1 MRRKCKACGSEI
13 EVSHARYCREDE
25 NKTCFDNNGGMA
37 RRIAAE
43 KNAAKSREETQNF
56 IKSSKYQETVTNTF
70 VCEAEGC
77 EKTYQITRKKW
88 TTRGKLANPH
98 EKSRLKFCSVK
109 CSRGEATRRGQVA
122 KQQNPNNLG
131 LDINGNPRLTYDKNG
146 NYPEA
151 TCPYCQKTFERRYGH
166 RQKVCKNV
174 ECQHGW
180 KMFQGIWNKKYGSI
194 NNWPYIPKDI
204 TKRKFTH
211 NCIGCKKDFSF
222 ISWWDAEGNPI
233 IPGGQARAYCKES
246 CFDKHYREEL
256 LTKEQKSKYRE
267 QSMTAGRKNR
277 EDLGDSYVRGT
288 IQAHFRQ
295 DGFTMDVKSISQEMI
310 EDQRDLLKLKRA
322 YKKATGCTM
331 QSLSYSS
338 TTRSRWH

>member
-1 MRRKCKACGSEI
+1 MRKCKACGSKI
-13 EVSHARYCREDE
+13 KPKKGAKYCREDE
-25 NKTCFDNNGGMA
+25 NKTCFDNNGGME

-43 KNAAKSREETQNF
+43 KNATNFRQQRENF

-88 TTRGKLANPH
+88 TGGGKLSKPS
-98 EKSRLKFCSVK
+98 EESRFKFCSVK
-109 CSRGEATRRGQVA
+109 CSRKEATRRNQVT
-122 KQQNPNNLG
+122 KQQKPK

-146 NYPEA
+146 NYPTT
-151 TCPYCQKTFERRYGH
+151 TCPYCQKTFEKRYGN
-166 RQKVCKNV
+166 RQKVCKNA
-174 ECQHGW
+174 ECQKNW
-180 KMFQGIWNKKYGSI
+180 KLFQGIWNRRYGSI
-194 NNWPYIPKDI
+194 KDWPYIPKDI

-222 ISWWDAEGNPI
+222 ISWWDAEGKPI

-246 CFDKHYREEL
+246 CFDKHYQEEL
-256 LTKEQKSKYRE
+256 ITKEQKSKYQER
-267 QSMTAGRKNR
+267 SIIAGRKSR

-288 IQAHFRQ
+288 IQANFRQ

-338 TTRSRWH
+338 TTRSRWHEPR